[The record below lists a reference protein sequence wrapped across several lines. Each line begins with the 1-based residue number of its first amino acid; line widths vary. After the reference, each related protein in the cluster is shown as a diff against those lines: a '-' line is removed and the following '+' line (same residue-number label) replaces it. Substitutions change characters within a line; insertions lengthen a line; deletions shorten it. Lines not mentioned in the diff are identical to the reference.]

1 MQKSPG
7 NYSAFNLYCGAGKS
21 ADDGFEKVWSFTT
34 SFPSVDFLFAL
45 HCYHTQEREKRKRWD
60 PIEND
65 LINEDEVDKF

>member
-1 MQKSPG
+1 ME
-7 NYSAFNLYCGAGKS
+7 NLLMMALKKLEES
-21 ADDGFEKVWSFTT
+21 SSRSFTT

-45 HCYHTQEREKRKRWD
+45 LLLPTTQEWEKRKRWD

>member
-45 HCYHTQEREKRKRWD
+45 PLLPHTGMREEKKMG
-60 PIEND
+60 PY
-65 LINEDEVDKF
+65 